1 MRELAAKKGGRAKE
15 KGSKDPTVEAAG
27 LVDGSWVAWRVR
39 GKKKEGEVTMDDDGS
54 GVVDIGSDVE
64 EEDPG
69 WDVEIPKYEDEEEEE
84 EEG

>member
-1 MRELAAKKGGRAKE
+1 VRELAVKKGGRAKE

-39 GKKKEGEVTMDDDGS
+39 GEKKEGEVTMDGDGDAV
-54 GVVDIGSDVE
+54 VVDIGSDLE

-69 WDVEIPKYEDEEEEE
+69 WDVKIPRYEDEEEE
-84 EEG
+84 G